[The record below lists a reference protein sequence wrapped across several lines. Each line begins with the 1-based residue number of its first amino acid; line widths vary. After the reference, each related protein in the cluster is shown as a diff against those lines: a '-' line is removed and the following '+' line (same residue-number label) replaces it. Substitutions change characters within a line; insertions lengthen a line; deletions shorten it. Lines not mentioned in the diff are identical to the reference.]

1 MSFTVSARREEQWP
15 QCLSLGSEAVL
26 PGDRAEPSSISEG
39 VVCEGEGTRLTS
51 HLLRV
56 YIHLR
61 LCSGS
66 KRALFRETGQ
76 QRSRRRYILK

>member
-39 VVCEGEGTRLTS
+39 VVCEGEGTRL
-51 HLLRV
+51 LV
-56 YIHLR
+56 I
-61 LCSGS
+61 CSACIFIFACAQAPRGPCLEKQGS
-66 KRALFRETGQ
+66 SEAGEGIF
-76 QRSRRRYILK
+76 